1 MSTSS
6 SVLLPSGGQRILVVQ
21 AHPDDAEHICGGT
34 IALLVAEGKD
44 IHYLLVTRGD
54 KGTDNPEM
62 TIEQVAAIREQEQ
75 RKAASVQG
83 VQTVTFLNGY
93 FDGEVE
99 PTLQLRRDIAFVL
112 RQWKPDVVFTFDPW
126 RKDEPHPD
134 HRAVGITTLD
144 ALACARG
151 VSFYPEQLKDG
162 VTPHSVKHLYYFL
175 TDRPNHWV
183 DISNVIDKK
192 VRALSCHQSQMRNIN
207 NDPDAWVRR
216 KAIVEGFEHRYQY
229 GEPFHHMVM

>member
-1 MSTSS
+1 
-6 SVLLPSGGQRILVVQ
+6 VQ

-34 IALLVAEGKD
+34 IALLAAEGKD

-54 KGTDNPEM
+54 KGTDSSEM
-62 TIEQVAAIREQEQ
+62 TIEQVASIREREQ
-75 RKAASVQG
+75 RKAADVQG
-83 VQTVTFLNGY
+83 VQVITFLNGY

-99 PTLQLRRDIAFVL
+99 PTLQLRRDIALVI
-112 RQWKPDVVFTFDPW
+112 RQWRPDVVFTFDPW
-126 RKDEPHPD
+126 RKNEPHPD
-134 HRAVGITTLD
+134 HRAVGIATLD

-151 VSFYPEQLKDG
+151 VAFYPEQLKDG
-162 VTPHSVKHLYYFL
+162 VTPHSVKHIYFFL

-192 VRALSCHQSQMRNIN
+192 VKALSCHQSQMRNIN

-216 KAIVEGFEHRYQY
+216 KAIVEGFEHRYAY
-229 GEPFHHMVM
+229 GEPFHHMVL